1 MNNEFLQ
8 SQSVSQITLFE
19 KQWVV
24 YHKDKLFRV
33 DITRCSEV
41 NDRFIGQA
49 MHLSKASN
57 VTKVMDC
64 TNKEPCRH
72 YSYFFQLAVP
82 ADFNYFQLV
91 IGLTYAVVTDAGR

>member
-1 MNNEFLQ
+1 
-8 SQSVSQITLFE
+8 
-19 KQWVV
+19 
-24 YHKDKLFRV
+24 
-33 DITRCSEV
+33 
-41 NDRFIGQA
+41 

-57 VTKVMDC
+57 DAKVMDC
-64 TNKEPCRH
+64 INKEPCGH